1 MDGRYEN
8 RGNREKGKREGRIE
22 GIMKENRWERE
33 KGRMD
38 WWIGVR
44 KKEKGRLE
52 KVEGKGGRI
61 KEIIKPGNLEDLVSR
76 IDK

>member
-33 KGRMD
+33 KGGD
-38 WWIGVR
+38 GLV
-44 KKEKGRLE
+44 
-52 KVEGKGGRI
+52 GGRKR
-61 KEIIKPGNLEDLVSR
+61 KEE
-76 IDK
+76 